1 MPGNILILHMDFGKR
16 VPYNIFARKHEGMK
30 IAMTQDEMLFFDGHP
45 AALLLYERLKGRILA
60 EVPDARIEVR
70 KTQISF
76 FTKHMF
82 AAASFT
88 PVRKAKERPKSFL
101 TVTFGLRDR
110 VSSPRIDA
118 AVEPYPGRW
127 THHVMIGSVEEVDA
141 ELIGWMR
148 EAAAFSSGKR

>member
-1 MPGNILILHMDFGKR
+1 MLMDE
-16 VPYNIFARKHEGMK
+16 IM
-30 IAMTQDEMLFFDGHP
+30 FFDGHP
-45 AALLLYERLKGRILA
+45 AALPLYEKLKDGILA
-60 EVPDARIEVR
+60 EVPESRIEVK

-88 PVRKAKERPKSFL
+88 PVRKAKDRPDPFL
-101 TVTFGLRDR
+101 TVTFGLPHRITAN
-110 VSSPRIDA
+110 RIDA

-127 THHVMIGSVEEVDA
+127 THHVMIGSAEDVDA
-141 ELIGWMR
+141 ELLEWIR